1 MYTSDSLIS
10 VLIIDDHAVFREG
23 LAAQINAEPDMTI
36 VGEAADADAGI
47 DEATRTRPSII
58 LMDIDL
64 PGLSAFAAA
73 DTIVAQ
79 LPDVRIIF
87 LSAFSNEVY
96 IAQAL
101 QAKAWGYIT
110 KSEPFTTVRQAIRDV
125 AKGWVHF
132 SNEIK
137 SRMVNA
143 PEGPRLAAK
152 TTSRASRLTLR
163 EVELLRYVA
172 KGMSVKEIAGIMHIS
187 PKTVDNHKT
196 SLMGKLDIHDR
207 VDLARFAFREGI
219 ATP

>member
-1 MYTSDSLIS
+1 
-10 VLIIDDHAVFREG
+10 
-23 LAAQINAEPDMTI
+23 MT
-36 VGEAADADAGI
+36 VVSEAADADNGI
-47 DEATRTRPSII
+47 DEAAKANPDVV

-73 DTIVAQ
+73 ETILAQQPDT
-79 LPDVRIIF
+79 RIIF

-101 QAKAWGYIT
+101 QAKAWGYVT
-110 KSEPFTTVRQAIRDV
+110 KSEPFTTIRQAIRDV
-125 AKGWVHF
+125 SKGWVHF

-172 KGMSVKEIAGIMHIS
+172 KGMSVKEIASVMHIS

-196 SLMGKLDIHDR
+196 SLMNKLDIHDR

-219 ATP
+219 ASP